1 MPTLNKCPVARF
13 DHHSR
18 EFSHHR
24 SAMLQS
30 LRTST
35 PIAYTASHGGYWV
48 VTSYELAKQVL
59 ENTEIFSSEKSADG
73 TGGDTIPSVGPRL
86 LPAETDAPLHN
97 KLRKLINPAY
107 SAKSVKTLE
116 PVIKQIVIKLV
127 DDLVAK
133 RDFDIVDDVAEMLPP
148 LVGLKH
154 LGFPE
159 AEREAMVEAVKTAL
173 STGVSSDQAAQAF
186 GSACQKMM
194 AFAQSRRQSP
204 GDDVMSVL
212 ANSSDPRLGDEELM
226 WMGITLFVGGFKN
239 PGAHISNMLLHL
251 AQDTKLRQRLIDD
264 RSLIPRATEEF
275 MRFYTPGVS
284 VARTAKIDTVIGDA
298 KIAAGDR
305 VLVVLPGANHDEA
318 VFKNGESFD
327 IDRETNGQHM
337 ALGFGPH
344 FCVGFRLATVMFDIL
359 LNEIF
364 DRIPHYVAYA
374 DQAVR
379 VDDAGIQASYV
390 SIPASTSIRQAQAA

>member
-1 MPTLNKCPVARF
+1 MSTLNKCPVARF

-18 EFSHHR
+18 EFSHNR
-24 SAMLQS
+24 AAILQS
-30 LRTST
+30 LRTTT
-35 PIAYTASHGGYWV
+35 PIAYTDSHGGYWV

-59 ENTEIFSSEKSADG
+59 ENPEVFSSEKSADG

-212 ANSSDPRLGDEELM
+212 AHS
-226 WMGITLFVGGFKN
+226 VGYQ
-239 PGAHISNMLLHL
+239 I
-251 AQDTKLRQRLIDD
+251 RV
-264 RSLIPRATEEF
+264 
-275 MRFYTPGVS
+275 TP
-284 VARTAKIDTVIGDA
+284 
-298 KIAAGDR
+298 
-305 VLVVLPGANHDEA
+305 
-318 VFKNGESFD
+318 
-327 IDRETNGQHM
+327 
-337 ALGFGPH
+337 
-344 FCVGFRLATVMFDIL
+344 
-359 LNEIF
+359 
-364 DRIPHYVAYA
+364 
-374 DQAVR
+374 
-379 VDDAGIQASYV
+379 
-390 SIPASTSIRQAQAA
+390 